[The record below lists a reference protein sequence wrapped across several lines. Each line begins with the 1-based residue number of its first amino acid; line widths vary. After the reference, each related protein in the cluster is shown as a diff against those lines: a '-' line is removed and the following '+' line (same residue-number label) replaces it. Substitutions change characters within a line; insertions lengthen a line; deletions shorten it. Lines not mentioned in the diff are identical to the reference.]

1 MTAEAVQAELGLD
14 SGTRLRLEAFVE
26 LLEKWQKRINLVAPN
41 TIPDVWTRHILD
53 SAQLF
58 GLLEGRDGPLLDFG
72 SGAGFPGLILAI
84 LGRDDVTL
92 VEADR
97 RKSAFLAEAARVT
110 ETQVSIET
118 CRIESLRPIRAGII
132 TARAL
137 APVEKLLAY
146 GEAYSDESTLYAL
159 LKGERADQELMD
171 ATTHWKMSVRKVP
184 SRSDSRGTV
193 LLLEGVIHA

>member
-1 MTAEAVQAELGLD
+1 MTPEAVQASSASIPAHVCGLRPLSNCWRNGR
-14 SGTRLRLEAFVE
+14 SGSIWLRQTQFRTFGPA
-26 LLEKWQKRINLVAPN
+26 
-41 TIPDVWTRHILD
+41 TSWTRPNFW
-53 SAQLF
+53 AF
-58 GLLEGRDGPLLDFG
+58 GGRDGPYW
-72 SGAGFPGLILAI
+72 I
-84 LGRDDVTL
+84 LGRAQASGPHPRYPRSGDVTL

-118 CRIESLRPIRAGII
+118 CRIESLKPIRAGII

-159 LKGERADQELMD
+159 LKGERADQELTD